1 MPANQRRP
9 NLQAL
14 ERMLQVAMTDSSGS
28 DYQRA
33 VGNRLSH
40 SFVLLRRRQHGG
52 GAHRGASALKRN
64 IVRIHDSQT
73 LETEV
78 AHGPSGGADVERI
91 ARVHQDDAQMIEFS
105 RSRQAVSILRQPDA
119 DGSVTRTTLLETD
132 SREANSLHACCR
144 RVLELRRANVKNLS
158 NLCDYGESGRKRCKL
173 SVIEGL
179 IAGNPGRLA
188 PVQEDGFESS
198 KDGIM
203 GQIVTPMNAAR
214 LADPM
219 NSVRPMGKI
228 LVVEDDP
235 AVQKALKRLFESEG
249 YTVEIQANGKSALES
264 FQAAPPSVIILDLR
278 LPKLSG
284 SDLCKEV
291 KAQAPA
297 LPIVVLSA
305 TSDVS
310 DKVLLLELGADDYV
324 TKPFSPR
331 ELLARVRAALRH
343 TSRTA
348 PVNLVSFDGI
358 SIDFKKMEILRDG
371 KVVVLTA
378 QEFKTLQFLV
388 QNADRVIGRDE
399 LLNEV
404 WGYQNYPSTRTVDN
418 HILKLRQKLERDPA
432 SPVHF
437 RTVHGMGYKFV
448 R

>member
-1 MPANQRRP
+1 
-9 NLQAL
+9 
-14 ERMLQVAMTDSSGS
+14 
-28 DYQRA
+28 
-33 VGNRLSH
+33 
-40 SFVLLRRRQHGG
+40 
-52 GAHRGASALKRN
+52 
-64 IVRIHDSQT
+64 
-73 LETEV
+73 
-78 AHGPSGGADVERI
+78 
-91 ARVHQDDAQMIEFS
+91 
-105 RSRQAVSILRQPDA
+105 
-119 DGSVTRTTLLETD
+119 
-132 SREANSLHACCR
+132 
-144 RVLELRRANVKNLS
+144 
-158 NLCDYGESGRKRCKL
+158 
-173 SVIEGL
+173 
-179 IAGNPGRLA
+179 
-188 PVQEDGFESS
+188 
-198 KDGIM
+198 M
-203 GQIVTPMNAAR
+203 GQIATPVSTAR
-214 LADPM
+214 AADPM
-219 NSVRPMGKI
+219 NPSRSLGRI

-249 YTVEIQANGKSALES
+249 YAVEVQGNGQAALES
-264 FQAAPPSVIILDLR
+264 FQATAPAVMILDLR

-284 SDLCKEV
+284 RDLCKQV
-291 KAQAPA
+291 KAEAPT

-348 PVNLVSFDGI
+348 SVTLVSFDGI
-358 SIDFKKMEILRDG
+358 SIDFKKMEVLRDS
-371 KVVVLTA
+371 KIVTLTA
-378 QEFKTLQFLV
+378 QEFKTLHFLV
-388 QNADRVIGRDE
+388 QNADRVISRDE

>member
-1 MPANQRRP
+1 
-9 NLQAL
+9 
-14 ERMLQVAMTDSSGS
+14 
-28 DYQRA
+28 
-33 VGNRLSH
+33 
-40 SFVLLRRRQHGG
+40 
-52 GAHRGASALKRN
+52 
-64 IVRIHDSQT
+64 
-73 LETEV
+73 
-78 AHGPSGGADVERI
+78 
-91 ARVHQDDAQMIEFS
+91 
-105 RSRQAVSILRQPDA
+105 
-119 DGSVTRTTLLETD
+119 
-132 SREANSLHACCR
+132 
-144 RVLELRRANVKNLS
+144 
-158 NLCDYGESGRKRCKL
+158 
-173 SVIEGL
+173 
-179 IAGNPGRLA
+179 
-188 PVQEDGFESS
+188 
-198 KDGIM
+198 M
-203 GQIVTPMNAAR
+203 GQTAMPLSAAR
-214 LADPM
+214 SVDPM
-219 NSVRPMGKI
+219 NTAQTLRRI

-235 AVQKALKRLFESEG
+235 AVQKALKRLFETEG
-249 YTVEIQANGKSALES
+249 YVVELQSDGKAALDSIQTT
-264 FQAAPPSVIILDLR
+264 PPAVIILDLR

-284 SDLCKEV
+284 RDLCKEV
-291 KAQAPA
+291 KAQSPT

-348 PVNLVSFDGI
+348 TAKLVSFDGI
-358 SIDFKKMEILRDG
+358 SVDFKKMEVQRDG

-388 QNADRVIGRDE
+388 QNADRVISRDE